1 MKYREDFVTNSSS
14 SSFIVALHKDFCRA
28 DFDRI
33 MEQNAR
39 TIDDYL
45 LGCYG
50 DPKHVSSREEIIE
63 DIYEAITWLDNSVS
77 LDGWEVTGGRCSN
90 ETADSWLGL
99 FAYGTDIRTDH
110 LIIKDV
116 GE

>member
-14 SSFIVALHKDFCRA
+14 SSFIVAVHRDFCRA
-28 DFDRI
+28 DFDSI

-39 TIDDYL
+39 IIDDYL

-50 DPKHVSSREEIIE
+50 DAKHVSSREEIIE
-63 DIYEAITWLDNSVS
+63 DIYDDIIWLDNSVS

-90 ETADSWLGL
+90 ESAYSWLGL
-99 FAYGTDIRTDH
+99 FAYGIDIQTDH

-116 GE
+116 GD